1 MYFIAMGEP
10 YPEIE
15 KPVQKSRKRKLKK
28 ETTIGRPATR
38 KSPRLCPDVDYKD
51 NSLKKD
57 GFKKIIPN
65 SCVNSEVPNLSENK
79 ENNGNKEVKYCDLCH
94 SEFETVVLLKTHMN
108 MSHKRTLYNCPVCEL
123 TMYSKENLKRH
134 YKHNH

>member
-1 MYFIAMGEP
+1 MGEP

-94 SEFETVVLLKTHMN
+94 SEFETVVLLKTHMK